1 MNGPAKEEKGR
12 WIIRRY
18 TADMISLIISIFVL
32 VTFFYALVPILNSM
46 DKWAAFEAIFGVV
59 FRILG
64 IFFYLYL
71 LCSATYTVLGVF
83 FKK

>member
-1 MNGPAKEEKGR
+1 MEFFL
-12 WIIRRY
+12 
-18 TADMISLIISIFVL
+18 SSFVL
-32 VTFFYALVPILNSM
+32 INFLIAANIVAMSE
-46 DKWAAFEAIFGVV
+46 DGWAAFEAIFGVV

>member
-1 MNGPAKEEKGR
+1 MEFFL
-12 WIIRRY
+12 
-18 TADMISLIISIFVL
+18 SSFVL
-32 VTFFYALVPILNSM
+32 ITFLI
-46 DKWAAFEAIFGVV
+46 AANIVVMSEDGWTTFEEIFGVV

-71 LCSATYTVLGVF
+71 LCSAAYTVLGVF